1 VEEVMRESGGS
12 GKRSFARARKPS
24 KLPEPLHGHLNS
36 YALAASAAG
45 VALLACSVPAGAVP
59 VCKTLAIA
67 LAGNDT
73 YSFNPAHQGFAP
85 FNIAQ
90 TFENIDSLTT
100 NFWNRGFL
108 TPNSAKA
115 VELLGANGFPAA
127 LASGA
132 SIGPGGHFGRGKSY
146 GMLFSYGPL
155 NSGTRKHHQG
165 NFQFDQTNYFGF
177 RFSVSGEDHYGWVR
191 LRVTFGRGFDGTA
204 TYLHIRAYGYET
216 TPNAAIR
223 ADQCSSEPS
232 LSALPISNDTGV
244 RGVRSETQ
252 RNGSIAPVAKPISRN
267 PRSASLGLL
276 ALGAWGLRIWRR
288 KEKEDD

>member
-1 VEEVMRESGGS
+1 MS
-12 GKRSFARARKPS
+12 AMKPS
-24 KLPEPLHGHLNS
+24 ELSRPLHRHLNG

-45 VALLACSVPAGAVP
+45 VSLLACSVPARAVP
-59 VCKTLAIA
+59 VCKTLHVT
-67 LAGNDT
+67 LAGTDT
-73 YSFNPAHQGFAP
+73 YYLNAANQRFAP
-85 FNIAQ
+85 FNIAH
-90 TFENIDSLTT
+90 TFNNISSLTT

-127 LASGA
+127 LASGTA
-132 SIGPGGHFGRGKSY
+132 IGPGGHFGRGKSY

-155 NSGTRKHHQG
+155 NGGTRKRHQG
-165 NFQFDQTNYFGF
+165 NFQFGQTNYFGF
-177 RFSVSGEDHYGWVR
+177 RFSISGEDHYGWVR
-191 LRVTFGRGFDGTA
+191 LRVTFGQGFDGTA

-216 TPNAAIR
+216 TPNTAIR
-223 ADQCSSEPS
+223 AGQCSSEPS

-252 RNGSIAPVAKPISRN
+252 RSGSIAPVAKPISRN